1 MFELN
6 YHGSFVHIFENMS
19 TLDTNKPQMIINCIA
34 KAHQK
39 KFSKHSIP
47 TKSKGMINPKIP
59 LALSLS
65 IPFNQVP
72 KDCKGFP
79 SCPTI
84 FSTKLQQTKMTCV
97 GGKC

>member
-1 MFELN
+1 
-6 YHGSFVHIFENMS
+6 
-19 TLDTNKPQMIINCIA
+19 
-34 KAHQK
+34 
-39 KFSKHSIP
+39 
-47 TKSKGMINPKIP
+47 
-59 LALSLS
+59 LS